1 VGLRAINFGRPIT
14 SVAPLN
20 FGERCDDAP
29 RSRRRPLCGCREQYR
44 QYAEE
49 CRRLAERAP
58 PKEKVALLEIAAAWD
73 ECANEAAERGRKTV
87 EGTVFRDDPQA
98 QNGDTS

>member
-1 VGLRAINFGRPIT
+1 ME
-14 SVAPLN
+14 SV
-20 FGERCDDAP
+20 
-29 RSRRRPLCGCREQYR
+29 EQYR

-58 PKEKVALLEIAAAWD
+58 PKEKVASLEIAAAWD

>member
-1 VGLRAINFGRPIT
+1 VILIGNPCPDSPVRCSGREPHHAGCAME
-14 SVAPLN
+14 SV
-20 FGERCDDAP
+20 
-29 RSRRRPLCGCREQYR
+29 EQYR

-49 CRRLAERAP
+49 CRRLVERAP

-87 EGTVFRDDPQA
+87 EGTVFRNDPQA

>member
-1 VGLRAINFGRPIT
+1 MILIGNPCPDSPVRCSGREPHHAGCAME
-14 SVAPLN
+14 SV
-20 FGERCDDAP
+20 
-29 RSRRRPLCGCREQYR
+29 EQYR

-98 QNGDTS
+98 QNGDAS